1 MKIVT
6 ASTEEKKERAKLA
19 LEATIEA
26 LYPKN
31 EEMRLINLGI
41 SDPTHPD
48 YLAYRQQIA
57 ELIEQYRSEWQ

>member
-6 ASTEEKKERAKLA
+6 ASTEEKKKRAKLA

-31 EEMRLINLGI
+31 EEMRLINLGVN
-41 SDPTHPD
+41 DPTHPD

>member
-6 ASTEEKKERAKLA
+6 ASTEEKKARAKTL
-19 LEATIEA
+19 LEATIDS

-31 EEMRLINLGI
+31 EEMRLINLGVT
-41 SDPTHPD
+41 DPTHPD
-48 YLAYRQQIA
+48 YVAYRQKIA